1 MDWAEMSEQFGLGN
15 PETLRK
21 AGVGVQLVHD
31 AQMISDGCGSAL
43 DATEGFRERQKMRD
57 LNRQITAEVRAQSR
71 SELLRETIQEA
82 IKGLPSFRAPFH
94 PVSDEDRNRRLLVGI
109 GDIHFGADIEVRG
122 LMGEMINGYNE
133 NVFQNRMWDLLE
145 ELTDIADKEDICEMD
160 ICFVGD
166 LLDGMLRQSQLMRL
180 QYGVVESTMR
190 FSEFLATWLSEL
202 SLAHKINVYGAMGN
216 HSEIRP
222 LNSKKGDF
230 EEENLERIIFWYLKS
245 RLSDN
250 PNVHI
255 EMNIRNV
262 AFFESAGYNV
272 LLIHGD
278 GEQSLDKIAANAITQ
293 YGRPIDFVIC
303 GHKHREMEFPS
314 GMSPR
319 GDTTIIR
326 VPSVCGVDS
335 YAMRKGYNGQPGAT
349 AMVLEAGYGRRC
361 VYPIRL

>member
-21 AGVGVQLVHD
+21 AGVGVQLVRD

-43 DATEGFRERQKMRD
+43 DTTDGFRERQKMRD

-71 SELLRETIQEA
+71 SELLRETIRES
-82 IKGLPSFRAPFH
+82 IKDLPSFRP
-94 PVSDEDRNRRLLVGI
+94 PIRVVRNYDSDKRLLVGI
-109 GDIHFGADIEVRG
+109 GDIHFGADINVRG
-122 LMGEMINGYNE
+122 LRGEVINVYNMS
-133 NVFQNRMWDLLE
+133 VFQERMWNLLE
-145 ELTDIADKEDICEMD
+145 ELVGIGEKNDICQMD

-190 FSEFLATWLSEL
+190 LSEFLANWLNEL
-202 SLAHKINVYGAMGN
+202 SLTFDVKVHGATGN

-222 LNSKKGDF
+222 LGSKKGDF
-230 EEENLERIIFWYLKS
+230 EEENLERIIFWYLNS
-245 RLSDN
+245 RLEENKRVEIFD
-250 PNVHI
+250 
-255 EMNIRNV
+255 NIRSID
-262 AFFESAGYNV
+262 FFKSAGLNI
-272 LLIHGD
+272 LLLHGD
-278 GEQSLDKIAANAITQ
+278 SEQSIDKLAANAITQ
-293 YGRPIDFVIC
+293 YNEPIDIIIC

-326 VPSVCGVDS
+326 VPSICGVDS
-335 YAMRKGYNGQPGAT
+335 YAMRKGYNGKPGAT
-349 AMVLEAGYGRRC
+349 AMVIEAGYGRRC